1 MYEITAHLVMPTFI
15 IVISSIFLMIRIFWK
30 KYRMKH
36 RFQWHRYRVMAMQ
49 VLSVSFLFLI
59 FPFPNTVIIFLQ
71 LFGFSSD
78 IATTFLSFA
87 MFSTYYA
94 LLLFPTVAVALLPGL
109 RGKLKITLQLLR
121 KRRTVAP
128 QIIEERIVR

>member
-1 MYEITAHLVMPTFI
+1 
-15 IVISSIFLMIRIFWK
+15 MIRIFWQ

-36 RFQWHRYRVMAMQ
+36 QFQWHQYRVMPIQ
-49 VLSVSFLFLI
+49 VVLISFLFLI
-59 FPFPNTVIIFLQ
+59 FPFSDMVITFLQ
-71 LFGFSSD
+71 LFGFSDD
-78 IATTFLSFA
+78 IATTFLTLA

-94 LLLFPTVAVALLPGL
+94 LLLFPTVTVALLPEL

-128 QIIEERIVR
+128 QIIEERIVC